1 MPSARLEDGDVGVG
15 VNADLCRDLE
25 TTAYDLPRWEI
36 GVLDQCARRCESVRS
51 TRSNRQNSIVGLDD
65 VTSSRDDKAVLTI
78 SDSEQS
84 FQTTQNPI
92 APPILCQLHRC
103 ALQVSGIPLQF
114 FLELLKQCESIG
126 RCARESGEQL
136 SAVQRAD
143 FLRVRF
149 HHSLADGD
157 LSVTAERDL
166 SVASDGEDR
175 GRPDALK
182 FPTHRFKITLP
193 LGLRRPGKGL
203 RCALSGAPKPQRK
216 RYFESMSREF
226 ERVRST
232 TILAVRRDG
241 QVALGGDGQ
250 VTAGQT
256 VMKSNA
262 QKVRTLHGGKLL
274 AGFAGAAA
282 DAFTLFEKFEEK
294 LERYPGNLQR
304 AAVELAKD
312 WRSDRVLRRLEA
324 LLAVTDKEHGFI
336 ISGTGDI
343 IEPDDGILAI
353 GSGGSYALA
362 AARALVEN
370 TDLPAREIVRR
381 ALEIAAEICVY
392 TNANITVLE
401 PS

>member
-1 MPSARLEDGDVGVG
+1 MTAR
-15 VNADLCRDLE
+15 
-25 TTAYDLPRWEI
+25 
-36 GVLDQCARRCESVRS
+36 
-51 TRSNRQNSIVGLDD
+51 TR
-65 VTSSRDDKAVLTI
+65 
-78 SDSEQS
+78 E
-84 FQTTQNPI
+84 P
-92 APPILCQLHRC
+92 
-103 ALQVSGIPLQF
+103 
-114 FLELLKQCESIG
+114 EL
-126 RCARESGEQL
+126 
-136 SAVQRAD
+136 
-143 FLRVRF
+143 
-149 HHSLADGD
+149 
-157 LSVTAERDL
+157 
-166 SVASDGEDR
+166 
-175 GRPDALK
+175 
-182 FPTHRFKITLP
+182 
-193 LGLRRPGKGL
+193 
-203 RCALSGAPKPQRK
+203 
-216 RYFESMSREF
+216 
-226 ERVRST
+226 RST
-232 TILAVRRDG
+232 TILVVRHKGR
-241 QVALGGDGQ
+241 VVVVGDGQ
-250 VTAGQT
+250 VTVGQT

-324 LLAVTDKEHGFI
+324 LLAVTDRDHSFI

-370 TDLPAREIVRR
+370 TDLTAREIVQRG
-381 ALEIAAEICVY
+381 LEIAAEICVY